1 MIATFVVMEPAS
13 SIIKALGGP
22 TEVAAIAGVHRTR
35 VYGWMKPKE
44 DGGTGG
50 LIPYPHIPKLIDAA
64 KTRGVSLSGDDFIRL
79 DSEAKQ

>member
-1 MIATFVVMEPAS
+1 MEPAS

-44 DGGTGG
+44 EGGTGG
-50 LIPYPHIPKLIDAA
+50 LIPYPHVHKLMDAA
-64 KTRGVSLSGDDFIRL
+64 KSRGLNLSGDDFIRNPN
-79 DSEAKQ
+79 EAQQ